1 MKKVG
6 IWLDQKEAII
16 ITLDD
21 NSITKRKVY
30 SEIETRKR
38 IPGESKIFGRFGDQY
53 LNDEKSKENKINEL
67 TNRYLNKIIDQLSKV
82 DEIILFGPAQSKI
95 KLQKLLR
102 TNIILSSKLKDV
114 LNANNM
120 TENQKVAFV
129 KKYFNR

>member
-6 IWLDQKEAII
+6 IWLDQKEANI
-16 ITLDD
+16 ITLKD
-21 NSITKRKVY
+21 NTITKRKIY

-53 LNDEKSKENKINEL
+53 LNDEKSKENKIKEL
-67 TNRYLNKIIDQLSKV
+67 THKYLNKIVNQLTEV

-95 KLQKLLR
+95 KLQKLLSS
-102 TNIILSSKLKDV
+102 NAILSSKLKEV
-114 LNANNM
+114 QNANKM

-129 KKYFNR
+129 KKYFNH